1 MIVAT
6 ITKLQ
11 VAKLSRER
19 ILLLKLPRL
28 LEFEFK
34 KEDVHFRVID
44 SLDTNRR
51 DLDRVRSTKRYR

>member
-28 LEFEFK
+28 LEFESRK
-34 KEDVHFRVID
+34 KTYI
-44 SLDTNRR
+44 SG
-51 DLDRVRSTKRYR
+51 